1 MGCANKNSPEFKKL
15 EKLTGLE
22 PSEIS
27 MAIGLWQDHHQTERW
42 PSSAQIT
49 AMISNRHTYGGIDQ
63 YLKAISKPT
72 TRADV
77 NAAIANL
84 PERVKSI
91 EKALQGTIPGTKFKI
106 HDTQES
112 YEDAIRAAQKGK
124 LSNQTS
130 NAFYNP
136 NTKEIHLNAN
146 RMVQTMSRDK
156 KQFLNTAEHEAIH
169 PLLEALET
177 INPGTIGR
185 MFDQLVEIEKA
196 FGLDGKYTKKFASYY
211 AFGERAEEAITE
223 FVADIASGNLDLSK
237 APKSLREKI
246 SAFFA
251 ELFAKIGIDIKPYL
265 RTNAEIVK
273 YANDIKALFEG
284 APSNI
289 KMQKSSLTR
298 TSAFKNWFGDWENDK
313 QKASKVVDEN
323 GEPLPV
329 YHGTTNYGGITTFK
343 KGKRGNL
350 GPGIYFTNDLDY
362 AKGYADKRGIG
373 NGHVIS
379 SFVKMKNPFYVY
391 GTDGAEALLTK
402 LYSKKIYANRAKKQS
417 NPNYLITQQDIK
429 KIQDLGHDGIIW
441 AVKEGGE
448 YKEYSVFNSS
458 QVKLADG
465 SNTTF
470 SPYSKDIRLQ
480 VAPTAISRNGKP
492 LLVYRSQKD
501 DRKQGIERQS
511 GHAGIYFSE
520 NKESTK
526 AYGDKTKA
534 YYLDIKNPLILKD
547 KEWNLSVMT
556 KPLMDKLIRDGYDG
570 AVWNRNG
577 EMYEIIAFNEKQII
591 PQDSPLKYQI
601 IGEQGAANLD
611 KAEEKYHRM
620 NNLDVARKMERAGK
634 SVSEIRYATGW
645 ERGANQGKWRY
656 EIPDVTPRKAVNVA
670 TFVEASRAQ
679 REIDKL
685 NEEADYTTNRDKL
698 IEAVQKLYEEIGAD
712 YYMREDALRV
722 QKALRENNKN
732 YLPPNTL
739 LGNIKLFSK
748 IRHDGQAQLIDV
760 IDPDSDL
767 FKSYP
772 DFKYIKVKVEDLSS
786 DKTGETYASWNR
798 KLQEIKISDKLFED
812 DAMSS
817 LIHEIQHAIQ
827 GKEGFEEGTS
837 PSDAIYKENLK
848 KKGFQSQN
856 DLNTAIRA
864 LKDKYNEVY
873 RTWERKSFGPR
884 YKGQKAETEKL
895 LREWQQIEKDIEK
908 LSKYEYT
915 DEEAHDLYR
924 KTAGEVEARN
934 AQLRAFLN
942 PTERKKIPLSETE
955 DVSRDDQIFLG
966 IENPA
971 SYAAN
976 DLVGKTDKHQDMTEA
991 KDNYVFYAYGQ
1002 VEPGKMH
1009 TKPQQFMV
1017 NSGNVEY
1024 SAAVK
1029 KDQVYPFEEDPN
1041 NYLKPGPVHAQIDDV
1056 IEMAAKD
1063 GFKAVVTNGT
1073 NKLVAYPTKAIK
1085 FQKNETRPEPTKNIN
1100 LSDLIA
1106 AGEKITISNK
1116 FDDLQNNKYLVKD
1129 NKVRRILSAT
1139 KVNQLLH
1146 KYTWHDVNMPS
1157 VIHETTVRGKGKEE
1171 TTQIENKLKFSLSE
1185 TDNSENKKSPYEES
1199 VAFGR
1204 LVTDIAVRLKEG
1216 LLDIDDARAMAGVDN
1231 DTNEIFN
1238 DAFDVAV
1245 IRSGFPPSNTRQY
1258 ALFDLIAQLPK
1269 GSERP
1274 TAQALYRKRRDM
1286 LEALRI
1292 SPVMLK
1298 QILPDE
1304 KLYKDKRIN
1313 QTWKRIL
1320 YLTNDVGDYVSKTLD
1335 RGRKFAITDTEGNES
1350 GYWDETALGF
1360 SDMLGY
1366 VNEAVQA
1373 DPDNKEKL
1381 LSNVRKALKENGDDE
1396 MLQLLEVA
1404 IAASGKTNMADLS
1417 KIVRAGTMS
1426 GRILNV
1432 IKRYIGSSQFGEVR
1446 TDLAAATIIAEN
1458 DDILAATYVNDE
1470 SEDKTTVLDLADE
1483 IQTILKISAMSD
1495 DEREQFI
1502 ADNPDLI
1509 SNVDKFLKGLDL
1521 SKGGPAPTDK
1531 KRLQRGKTRISKGMI
1546 SLADVLK
1553 NKYPEMIKLS
1563 KSELDPDVLKSVKQ
1577 VLRGLID
1584 VHGSDSITLKTELSA
1599 LFNESNILLDP
1610 DVILNDAGIKAYI
1623 KNYDQNVIRSGA
1635 IESLGA
1641 SDDTYTKMVIDQV
1654 IKSIGSTYNPAD
1666 KVDALMDALDRGELT
1681 KKVLNA
1687 VRESI
1692 EQIPDD
1698 ERREKL
1704 LAKLDE
1710 KFSVIFDSAV
1720 SSKVLS
1726 DAVSKGLGKITRD
1739 IVAAYIADPDKS
1751 REVLAARAMQELN
1764 MTPAQAAAW
1773 ADQIDKKVKE
1783 KLDKAKKSKIKSIL
1797 NTKVQSK
1804 KKAEEL
1810 EEKIFTVINT
1820 AAEPDGSI
1828 PSEAH
1833 IDGQMIDIKQVFAD
1847 KFNVRLN
1854 DARMIAKIVKMTNLM
1869 RTARTQARKDQLYA
1883 QIMLMIKNM
1892 KISPNKYVR
1901 GLKVGLMET
1910 ATFVMANILSGIN
1923 SAYKATIA
1931 GFYNSMRAYVEGA
1944 IIGKV
1949 INWKYGGK
1957 INASEVF
1964 AKLNESNPKTP
1975 ASHLALTYRLYWD
1988 LMRNGSAS
1996 ISQTNVPEHGLSNF
2010 DVLLNENLAFRAL
2023 YAPFRHLSAID
2034 RATMNLNYNRLARRR
2049 AVNALLEFGRNNVT
2063 INGQTYSRT
2072 AGGAG
2077 WYKVD
2082 GKNNPE
2088 VDPLT
2093 GNIITVRD
2101 TKFIKTLNEE
2111 AKRNLT
2117 TTEVLLEAEKQLGL
2131 HNINETYQSVMD
2143 EWNALVDLA
2152 QSTTATPEQ
2161 KEELKKLGLSGKV
2174 FTKVKTMDDFAPM
2187 SGNVRRFIAQ
2197 EIYKKIHEQ
2206 QNEALDRAVGI
2217 ESGMYS
2223 AQGIEIPGWPAG
2235 LLYQAATVIDRSI
2248 QSGLESKNG
2257 FTRLI
2262 TYTVVIPA
2270 KLYSFLIIK
2279 APSIG
2284 YGAALLYSPVSF
2296 LLNIA
2301 NLMAH
2306 MAGRP
2311 FMRISYDAKEKHWRY
2326 NGLTLKDIEN
2336 ATGIKKLSPTEM
2348 FHTTNPKILKVL
2360 KEGYTVPSQNTNV
2373 FNLSQQRI
2381 NTIGGQGGT
2390 AEIGTILARQ
2400 AISTATFAALVAAM
2414 FDCPEGDCEMSPL
2427 GKKILEIFRLQG
2439 YGAMKDW
2446 LYKND
2451 TGLTQYIPGYRP
2463 VVDKFG
2469 NPQHNSITLSPEM
2482 GPFQLRLPVNEMN
2495 NAVAITTLTRIVD
2508 EMNAGVKITPHDM
2521 MVRYMIFSN
2530 FDLLQDNM
2538 DISVEGLAEFKEL
2551 ILSFFNQDPKTKGR
2565 QTQKA
2570 SSSAAKRLMAALT
2583 PKMINEVDK
2592 FMLDEQN
2599 KNMWSVKKEGF
2610 WEQFK
2615 KKIPLNVPMWR
2626 RYVAENDPET
2636 YKALPYKYEWTDWQM
2651 YLKAQQEGEEIGPAN
2666 QGLGETSLQAP
2677 EEEPQD
2683 IKVSGFKVGKFSMD
2697 KTGRKTVKAP
2707 DGEVAKIKNAA
2718 INAGKGEYKEN
2729 GYFKVANE
2737 FDRLLQEAINASD
2750 MESLLSQHKTEEA
2763 LDLLTELAKETKQN
2777 PEFTTFKQ
2785 ENLEKKEPKDK

>member
-49 AMISNRHTYGGIDQ
+49 AMVSNRHTYGGIDQ

-91 EKALQGTIPGTKFKI
+91 EKALQGTIPGTKFKL

-112 YEDAIRAAQKGK
+112 YEDAIRAAQNGK

-177 INPGTIGR
+177 INPGTVGR

-196 FGLDGKYTKKFASYY
+196 FGLDGKYTQKFASYY

-223 FVADIASGNLDLSK
+223 FIADIASGNLDLSK
-237 APKSLREKI
+237 APKTLREKI

-251 ELFAKIGIDIKPYL
+251 EMFAKIGIDIKPYL

-284 APSNI
+284 KPSNI
-289 KMQKSSLTR
+289 KAGKVPATKGAKL
-298 TSAFKNWFGDWENDK
+298 KN
-313 QKASKVVDEN
+313 
-323 GEPLPV
+323 
-329 YHGTTNYGGITTFK
+329 
-343 KGKRGNL
+343 
-350 GPGIYFTNDLDY
+350 
-362 AKGYADKRGIG
+362 
-373 NGHVIS
+373 
-379 SFVKMKNPFYVY
+379 
-391 GTDGAEALLTK
+391 
-402 LYSKKIYANRAKKQS
+402 
-417 NPNYLITQQDIK
+417 
-429 KIQDLGHDGIIW
+429 
-441 AVKEGGE
+441 
-448 YKEYSVFNSS
+448 
-458 QVKLADG
+458 
-465 SNTTF
+465 
-470 SPYSKDIRLQ
+470 
-480 VAPTAISRNGKP
+480 
-492 LLVYRSQKD
+492 
-501 DRKQGIERQS
+501 
-511 GHAGIYFSE
+511 
-520 NKESTK
+520 
-526 AYGDKTKA
+526 
-534 YYLDIKNPLILKD
+534 
-547 KEWNLSVMT
+547 
-556 KPLMDKLIRDGYDG
+556 
-570 AVWNRNG
+570 
-577 EMYEIIAFNEKQII
+577 
-591 PQDSPLKYQI
+591 QI
-601 IGEQGAANLD
+601 IGEQGAANID

-620 NNLDVARKMERAGK
+620 NTLDVARKMEKAGK

-645 ERGANQGKWRY
+645 ERGAQKGKWRY
-656 EIPDVTPRKAVNVA
+656 EIPDITPRKAVGVA

-698 IEAVQKLYEEIGAD
+698 IEAVQKLFEEIGAD
-712 YYMREDALRV
+712 YYMREDALQV
-722 QKALRENNKN
+722 QKALRDNNKN

-739 LGNIKLFSK
+739 LGNIKFFSK
-748 IRHDGQAQLIDV
+748 IRNDGQAQLIDV

-767 FKSYP
+767 FKAYP
-772 DFKYIKVKVEDLSS
+772 KFKYIKVKVESLGKSE
-786 DKTGETYASWNR
+786 TGKTYASWDR
-798 KLQEIKISDKLFED
+798 RLQEIKISDKLFED
-812 DAMSS
+812 NAMSS

-827 GKEGFEEGTS
+827 NEEGFEEGGNVEMFSKARKNIQALFKDITAVFDSLGYENWLKNGGLVDNS
-837 PSDAIYKENLK
+837 PSRNFNGMY
-848 KKGFQSQN
+848 
-856 DLNTAIRA
+856 
-864 LKDKYNEVY
+864 
-873 RTWERKSFGPR
+873 SF
-884 YKGQKAETEKL
+884 AETKPKATRDSMISKL
-895 LREWQQIEKDIEK
+895 DEANKVIAENKQIFGKNSYYSDIKDPE
-908 LSKYEYT
+908 
-915 DEEAHDLYR
+915 LYR
-924 KTAGEVEARN
+924 RLAGEVEARN
-934 AQLRAFLN
+934 AQLRAFLG
-942 PTERKKIPLSETE
+942 PAERRKMPLSETE

-966 IENPA
+966 IESPA

-991 KDNYVFYAYGQ
+991 QNNYVFYAYGQ
-1002 VEPGKMH
+1002 VEPDKMH

-1041 NYLKPGPVHAQIDDV
+1041 NYLQPGPVHAQIDGV
-1056 IEMAAKD
+1056 IEMASKD

-1085 FQKNETRPEPTKNIN
+1085 FQKNETKPEPTKNIN
-1100 LSDLIA
+1100 LSELVA

-1129 NKVRRILSAT
+1129 NKVRRIISAT
-1139 KVNQLLH
+1139 KVNQLMH
-1146 KYTWHDVNMPS
+1146 KYTWHDVNTPS
-1157 VIHETTVRGKGKEE
+1157 VIHETTVRSKGKEE
-1171 TTQIENKLKFSLSE
+1171 TTQVENKLRFSLSE

-1269 GSERP
+1269 GNERP
-1274 TAQALYRKRRDM
+1274 TAQALYRKRKDM

-1366 VNEAVQA
+1366 VNEAVQT

-1381 LSNVRKALKENGDDE
+1381 LLNVRKALKENGDDE

-1458 DDILAATYVNDE
+1458 DDILSATYVNDE
-1470 SEDKTTVLDLADE
+1470 TEDKTTVLDLVDE
-1483 IQTILKISAMSD
+1483 IQTILKISSMSD

-1509 SNVDKFLKGLDL
+1509 ANVDKFLKNLDL

-1531 KRLQRGKTRISKGMI
+1531 KRVQRGKTRISKGMI

-1584 VHGSDSITLKTELSA
+1584 VHGSDSITLKTELAA

-1641 SDDTYTKMVIDQV
+1641 SEDTYTKMVIDQV
-1654 IKSIGSTYNPAD
+1654 VKSIGSTYSPAD

-1726 DAVSKGLGKITRD
+1726 DAVSKGLGKITKE
-1739 IVAAYIADPDKS
+1739 IVAAYVADPDKS
-1751 REVLAARAMQELN
+1751 KEVLAARAMQELN
-1764 MTPAQAAAW
+1764 MTPEQASAW
-1773 ADQIDKKVKE
+1773 AEQIDKKVKE

-1797 NTKVQSK
+1797 NTKVQNR
-1804 KKAEEL
+1804 KKAEEI

-1820 AAEPDGSI
+1820 AATPDGSI

-1847 KFNVRLN
+1847 KYNVRLN

-1892 KISPNKYVR
+1892 KLSPNKYVR
-1901 GLKVGLMET
+1901 GLKVGLMEIP
-1910 ATFVMANILSGIN
+1910 TFVMANILSGIN

-1931 GFYNSMRAYVEGA
+1931 GFFNSMRAYVEGA
-1944 IIGKV
+1944 IIGKAL
-1949 INWKYGGK
+1949 NWKYGGK
-1957 INASEVF
+1957 INVSEVF
-1964 AKLNESNPKTP
+1964 DKLNESNPKTP

-2010 DVLLNENLAFRAL
+2010 DVLLNENLAFRTL
-2023 YAPFRHLSAID
+2023 YSPFRHLSAID

-2063 INGQTYSRT
+2063 VNGQAYSRT

-2117 TTEVLLEAEKQLGL
+2117 TTEVLIEAEKQLGL

-2152 QSTTATPEQ
+2152 SSTTATPEQ
-2161 KEELKKLGLSGKV
+2161 KEELKKLGLTGKV
-2174 FTKVKTMDDFAPM
+2174 FTKVKSMDDFAPM

-2270 KLYSFLIIK
+2270 KLYSFLITK

-2306 MAGRP
+2306 MTGRP
-2311 FMRISYDAKEKHWRY
+2311 FMRISYDAKDKHWRY

-2381 NTIGGQGGT
+2381 NTIGGQGGR

-2508 EMNAGVKITPHDM
+2508 EMNAGVKMTPHDM
-2521 MVRYMIFSN
+2521 MIRYMIYSN

-2551 ILSFFNQDPKTKGR
+2551 ILSFFNEDPRTKGR

-2570 SSSAAKRLMAALT
+2570 SSSAAKRLMAAIT

-2626 RYVAENDPET
+2626 RYVADNDPET

-2651 YLKAQQEGEEIGPAN
+2651 YLKAQQEGGEQGPAN

-2683 IKVSGFKVGKFSMD
+2683 IKTTGFKVGKFSMD

-2707 DGEVAKIKNAA
+2707 EGEVAKLKNAA

-2737 FDRLLQEAINASD
+2737 FDRLLQVAIDASD

-2785 ENLEKKEPKDK
+2785 ENLEKKEPKEK